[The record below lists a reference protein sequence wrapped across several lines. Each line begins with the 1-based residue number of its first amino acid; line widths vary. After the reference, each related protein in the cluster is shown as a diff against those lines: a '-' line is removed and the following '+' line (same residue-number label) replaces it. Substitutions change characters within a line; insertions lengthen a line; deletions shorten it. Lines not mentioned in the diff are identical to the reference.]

1 MEEKGFV
8 ARNCL
13 PPEPRCPRQ
22 GTSASEAGSGQ
33 RQGGGFSR
41 QQAAGLRRDTIAGN
55 NPFLLHDVEYLIP
68 VIDQEEDTV
77 QPDIGNSVLTVWNAC

>member
-8 ARNCL
+8 ARDCL

-41 QQAAGLRRDTIAGN
+41 QRAAGLRRETIPGN
-55 NPFLLHDVEYLIP
+55 NLSSISLFELDFSESKASIKKHAMGPLM
-68 VIDQEEDTV
+68 T
-77 QPDIGNSVLTVWNAC
+77 